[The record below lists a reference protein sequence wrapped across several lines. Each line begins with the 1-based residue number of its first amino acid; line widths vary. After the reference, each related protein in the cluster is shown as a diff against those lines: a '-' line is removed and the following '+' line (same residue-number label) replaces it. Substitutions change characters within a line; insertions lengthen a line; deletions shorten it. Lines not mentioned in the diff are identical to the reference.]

1 MRSILKR
8 IARRVLRRQ
17 PAGQPAVP
25 PLTQTDP
32 TFPARKA
39 RKLARL
45 AELLRTDLPHRL
57 SERGYD
63 FLTDELRQQF
73 NITDTDNVSSNQYDP
88 TALAMI
94 ETYRDGWILDCGAGS
109 RRVYYDNVVNF
120 EICDYDSTDV
130 RGVGER
136 LPFRDGVFDA
146 AFSFAVLEHVKD
158 PFACAR
164 EIART
169 LKPGGVL
176 YCVVP
181 FLQPLHG
188 YPNHYFNMSHQG
200 LRTLFEPS
208 LDRREAR
215 GHPQRAPDL
224 DAGLDHRALGASP
237 AAARAPTLPEHATE
251 RVARR
256 PGRAVAARLR
266 GGPAGRGP
274 VRAGLDDGA
283 VCPQGCRLAPPA
295 DTISSKRVGTR
306 AGATD

>member
-1 MRSILKR
+1 MRSMLRR

-17 PAGQPAVP
+17 PTNLPAP
-25 PLTQTDP
+25 QSLAQTDP
-32 TFPARKA
+32 TFPERKA

-45 AELLRTDLPHRL
+45 APLVQTDLPHQF
-57 SERGYD
+57 SEQGYD

-73 NITDTDNVSSNQYDP
+73 NIIATDNVSSNQYDP

-94 ETYRDGWILDCGAGS
+94 ETYRDGWILDCGAGL
-109 RRVYYDNVVNF
+109 RTIYYDNVVNF

-200 LRTLFEPS
+200 LKTLFEPTLIIEKQEVIPS
-208 LDRREAR
+208 
-215 GHPQRAPDL
+215 GHPVWTLAWIISSW
-224 DAGLDHRALGASP
+224 ARALPPSVRRRFLNKRLSELLADP
-237 AAARAPTLPEHATE
+237 VTQLQRDYATALP
-251 RVARR
+251 
-256 PGRAVAARLR
+256 VAA
-266 GGPAGRGP
+266 
-274 VRAGLDDGA
+274 
-283 VCPQGCRLAPPA
+283 QFELASTTA
-295 DTISSKRVGTR
+295 LFARKAS
-306 AGATD
+306 A

>member
-208 LDRREAR
+208 LIIEKQEVIPS
-215 GHPQRAPDL
+215 GHPIWTLAWIIARWGQALPPRVRRRFLSMRLGELLADPVEQLQRDY
-224 DAGLDHRALGASP
+224 
-237 AAARAPTLPEHATE
+237 AAALP
-251 RVARR
+251 
-256 PGRAVAARLR
+256 VAA
-266 GGPAGRGP
+266 
-274 VRAGLDDGA
+274 
-283 VCPQGCRLAPPA
+283 QFELASTTA
-295 DTISSKRVGTR
+295 LFARK
-306 AGATD
+306 AAA